1 MTHLDYTPGPPPSA
15 GMLPGF
21 CGAPDLTSYDAIMVM
36 TSAGKDSVVA
46 LLEAARQCL
55 AAGVDPRRVVAVHCA
70 LGRVEWPRCDE
81 LAIAQAALLD
91 VPCMLVE
98 RRQGGLIEMIRER
111 GMWPDSGN
119 RYCTAGVKRQ
129 QGRRCATA
137 VARVFNGRPRS
148 GGAYVLP
155 SDVEDRLLAMP
166 RVTRDD
172 EPVRILYVMGMRGA
186 ESTSRSKMPPF
197 KVGAVASKHQ
207 QVDEWLPVHGWSVD
221 DVWRVIYEA
230 QVPYHWAYDEG
241 ATADFRYAFDPSPHS
256 HTGMPRLSCMF
267 CVFSPRAALIRAG
280 YANPELLA
288 ELVGLEQEIG
298 HTLKK
303 NLSLADIALAIHNG
317 EMVVG
322 AIPTWEM

>member
-1 MTHLDYTPGPPPSA
+1 MHLDYTPGPSPTI
-15 GMLPGF
+15 GMLPGM
-21 CGAPDLTSYDAIMVM
+21 AESPDLASYDAV
-36 TSAGKDSVVA
+36 S
-46 LLEAARQCL
+46 
-55 AAGVDPRRVVAVHCA
+55 
-70 LGRVEWPRCDE
+70 
-81 LAIAQAALLD
+81 
-91 VPCMLVE
+91 
-98 RRQGGLIEMIRER
+98 
-111 GMWPDSGN
+111 MWPDSGN

-137 VARVFNGRPRS
+137 VARAFNGQPRA
-148 GGAYVLP
+148 GGAFVLP
-155 SDVEDRLLAMP
+155 PAVEDRLLSVGRLTP
-166 RVTRDD
+166 DG

-197 KVGAVASKHQ
+197 KSAVVASRHQ
-207 QVDEWLPVHGWSVD
+207 QIDEWLPVHSWSVD

-230 QVPYHWAYDEG
+230 RVPYHWAYDEG
-241 ATADFRYAFDPSPHS
+241 GPADFRHATDPSPHS

-267 CVFSPRAALIRAG
+267 CVFSPRSALIRAG

-322 AIPTWEM
+322 AIQTWEM